1 MNSAHSFLFAALVAV
16 TAACSSSSTS
26 SGSQPDAGGTP
37 DSSPGT
43 DASTDGGFDFT
54 FANSGSNVGLA
65 DFKVAPVMGSFCQG
79 TSPKQC
85 SFTGSITTSS
95 TGCTSILNVAF
106 VGDLKAGTSFPVV
119 SDIPTAPGK
128 GLVSYTETCNAG
140 TTKRWTA
147 TGGTITLDGVT
158 PPAQGFATGTL
169 SLSVAGATMAVST
182 DAAGGGTAQGTFSI
196 SGKATNVGYTSP
208 SG

>member
-1 MNSAHSFLFAALVAV
+1 MDSAHSFLFAALVAV

-26 SGSQPDAGGTP
+26 SGTPDAGGTP
-37 DSSPGT
+37 DSSPGV

-54 FANSGSNVGLA
+54 FTNSGSNVSIDAL
-65 DFKVAPVMGSFCQG
+65 KVAPVLGSFCQG

-85 SFTGSITTSS
+85 SFTGNVTNQAS
-95 TGCTSILNVAF
+95 GCTSILNVAF
-106 VGDLKAGTSFPVV
+106 VGDLTAGTSFPVV
-119 SDIPTAPGK
+119 SDIPTAPSK

-147 TGGTITLDGVT
+147 TGGTITLDSVT

-169 SLSVAGATMAVST
+169 SLTVAGATMAVST